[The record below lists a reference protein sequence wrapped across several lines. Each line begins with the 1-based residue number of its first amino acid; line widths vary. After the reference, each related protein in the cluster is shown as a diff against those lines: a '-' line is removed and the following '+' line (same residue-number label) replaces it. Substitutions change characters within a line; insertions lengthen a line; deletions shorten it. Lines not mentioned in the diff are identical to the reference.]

1 MLVELPL
8 AHFQLRFSKPAL
20 YRSGHT
26 EACAPI
32 PRGGAGHLVRIVSR
46 PEHAKFNS

>member
-1 MLVELPL
+1 MSVELPL
-8 AHFQLRFSKPAL
+8 AHFQLRFSKSAL

-32 PRGGAGHLVRIVSR
+32 PRGGSRSSTENRIKTR
-46 PEHAKFNS
+46 AC

>member
-1 MLVELPL
+1 MLTELPL

-20 YRSGHT
+20 YRVGST

-32 PRGGAGHLVRIVSR
+32 PRAGSRASTENRIKTR
-46 PEHAKFNS
+46 AC